1 MTQALDAR
9 VARQVAR
16 EAEFWSTDPF
26 ERPGADTLE
35 NLVNK
40 TQDAA
45 VFFGLVTQFEPLF
58 RRATRIGEVGG
69 GQGWASCLLKR
80 RFPAAHVVVTDAVPE
95 AVAGLPIW
103 ERVFDCTLDGA
114 HAAPAQALPFGD
126 RSIDLLFCFAAAHHF
141 VDHDAALREV
151 RRVLAPGGHCLWLYE
166 PTAPRWIHGAA
177 ERRVN
182 RKRVDVPEHVLVP
195 ADVRTVA
202 ARHGLSCDVV
212 YCTSTAHRGRVE
224 TLYFTVLGAVPL
236 LTRVLPCTAHFVLS
250 APAG

>member
-1 MTQALDAR
+1 MSAPVDAR
-9 VARQVAR
+9 VVAQIAR
-16 EAEFWSTDPF
+16 EAAFWSTNPF

-45 VFFGLVTQFEPLF
+45 VFFGLVEQFASLF
-58 RRATRIGEVGG
+58 QRATRIIEVGG
-69 GQGWASCLLKR
+69 GQGWASCLVKR
-80 RFPAAHVVVTDAVPE
+80 VRPSATVTLTDAVPE

-103 ERVFDCTLDGA
+103 ERVFDCRLDAA
-114 HAAPAQALPFGD
+114 HAAPAQALPCSD
-126 RSIDLLFCFAAAHHF
+126 RSVDLLFCFAAAHHF

-151 RRVLAPGGHCLWLYE
+151 HRVLAPGGTCLWLYE
-166 PTAPRWIHGAA
+166 PTAPRWIHAAA

-195 ADVRTVA
+195 ADVRAAA
-202 ARHGLSCDVV
+202 ARHGLGCEVV

-224 TLYFTVLGAVPL
+224 TLYFTALGTIPA
-236 LTRVLPCTAHFVLS
+236 LTRLLPCTAHFVLT
-250 APAG
+250 ARGG